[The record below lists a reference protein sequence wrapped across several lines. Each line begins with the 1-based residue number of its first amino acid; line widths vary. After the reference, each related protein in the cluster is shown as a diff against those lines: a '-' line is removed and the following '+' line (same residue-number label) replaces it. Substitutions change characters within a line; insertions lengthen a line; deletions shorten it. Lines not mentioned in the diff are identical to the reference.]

1 VKEGVQ
7 VLTPNPKTGGN
18 PRWAYLAAW
27 GQVLKRTGGDQAAA
41 KAYVTE
47 LYKHVPVLDEGARA
61 SLTSFAKREIGDVLL
76 AWENEAHLARQE
88 FADQGLEIVYPPV
101 SILAEPSVAV
111 VDRNVD
117 RKGTRAVAQAYLEY
131 LYSPE
136 ARELEAKHYFR
147 PRDKALLEKYKD
159 RFPAM
164 DLFTIDEYFG
174 GWPKAQAEHFASGG
188 VFEQIYKP
196 GK

>member
-1 VKEGVQ
+1 
-7 VLTPNPKTGGN
+7 
-18 PRWAYLAAW
+18 
-27 GQVLKRTGGDQAAA
+27 VLKRTGGDQAAA